1 MAGAPRWEWNST
13 KAENAHLAEID
24 PTPDSIAAAGISPD
38 TAPPVSLSIPIPP
51 SIPAQSEL
59 LEGIIVAIAHGF
71 FEVAVPAEGSTPRS
85 YLCTLR
91 GRLRSRSR
99 PLPPPRQTA
108 PAPVRFS
115 RSTPRGRGQPP
126 SRAEE
131 REDTVVRIAPGDRV
145 LMRPLSAQEGV
156 IEDIV
161 PRRTALSRA
170 RSESGEQHIMLANL
184 DAAILVFAVREPAPH
199 FGMLDRY
206 LALCEQAGVDVTICL
221 NKVDLGVPAE
231 VETAATLYAGLGYG
245 VLLTSAAT
253 GVGVMALRERLTGRT
268 SLLTG
273 PSGVG
278 KSSLLNELLP
288 EAGQRTGEVSEATGK
303 GRHTTTGVR
312 LLPLPGG
319 GWLADS
325 AGIRELALWN
335 VPSEELPAAFVELR
349 PLVGQCEYEDCE
361 HTEGEEGCAFWAALA
376 EGHITPERFASF
388 QRLLAEARET
398 EAPKW

>member
-1 MAGAPRWEWNST
+1 
-13 KAENAHLAEID
+13 
-24 PTPDSIAAAGISPD
+24 
-38 TAPPVSLSIPIPP
+38 
-51 SIPAQSEL
+51 
-59 LEGIIVAIAHGF
+59 
-71 FEVAVPAEGSTPRS
+71 RS

-91 GRLRSRSR
+91 GRLRRTR
-99 PLPPPRQTA
+99 PLPPPRAT
-108 PAPVRFS
+108 PAAAGRFA
-115 RSTPRGRGQPP
+115 RGGQQRERGREQVHI
-126 SRAEE
+126 EE
-131 REDTVVRIAPGDRV
+131 RDEAPVRIAPGDRV
-145 LMRPLSAQEGV
+145 LMRPLPGGQEGV
-156 IEDIV
+156 VEDVV

-184 DAAILVFAVREPAPH
+184 DSAILVFAMREPQPH

-206 LALCEQAGVDVTICL
+206 LALCEHAGVEVTICL

-231 VETAATLYAGLGYG
+231 VEMAAALYTALGYRL
-245 VLLTSAAT
+245 LLTSAAT
-253 GVGVMALRERLTGRT
+253 GTGVESLRERLAGRT

-335 VPSEELPAAFVELR
+335 VPADELAAAFVELR

-376 EGHITPERFASF
+376 EARITPDRFASF
-388 QRLLAEARET
+388 TRLLAEARDA